1 LEPRKLEGLS
11 PSSRRPW
18 GVGGGCFGLFGSA
31 YFGCDQFSGLPP
43 NMRQRRYAW
52 HAKPNLAARKNAL
65 YGMARA
71 WEALAKYIEHHEEA
85 RAEANK
91 DADWCSQARGRDRLR
106 L

>member
-1 LEPRKLEGLS
+1 
-11 PSSRRPW
+11 
-18 GVGGGCFGLFGSA
+18 
-31 YFGCDQFSGLPP
+31 
-43 NMRQRRYAW
+43 MRQRRDAW

-85 RAEANK
+85 RAEATK

-106 L
+106 RRPIRGLGGR